1 MHTTLAAVAIVG
13 VVFVVAGVALV
24 TLLRDSLTDSV
35 RDAATLR
42 ANDVAGALRTAGSAD
57 ALDLPADEDVLV
69 QVVDGSGKVSAA
81 SPNVAGDSPMAAIPA
96 GSSARV
102 DDVPVRDDD
111 EVEGEDLL
119 VVARRA
125 PAGAGGDGG
134 GDAGG
139 LILVGRTLESVDES
153 VTLTMRSLLV
163 GIPVLLVVV
172 GLVTWLIVGRALA
185 PVERARAE
193 VAEISDR
200 DLHRRVPEPPTN
212 DEIGRLARTLNA
224 MLARLEDAKARQRRF
239 VSDSSHELRSPVAS
253 IRHHAEVAL
262 AHPEGTSVTELAR
275 DVLAEDLRLEQLV
288 DDLTWIARADEHA
301 PATPRAA
308 VDLDDLVLDEARRRA
323 RHRHAACR
331 HRGGVGRQG
340 ERRRGTAPPAH
351 AQPAR
356 QRGASRRAAR

>member
-24 TLLRDSLTDSV
+24 MLLRDSLTDSV

-42 ANDVAGALRTAGSAD
+42 ANDVAGALRTAGSTD
-57 ALDLPADEDVLV
+57 AIDLPADEDVLV

-125 PAGAGGDGG
+125 PSGAGGDGG

-212 DEIGRLARTLNA
+212 DEIGRLARRSTPCSPGSRMRRPGSA
-224 MLARLEDAKARQRRF
+224 GSSPTRRTSCGARWR
-239 VSDSSHELRSPVAS
+239 AS
-253 IRHHAEVAL
+253 A
-262 AHPEGTSVTELAR
+262 T
-275 DVLAEDLRLEQLV
+275 
-288 DDLTWIARADEHA
+288 
-301 PATPRAA
+301 TPRSRS
-308 VDLDDLVLDEARRRA
+308 LIPRARRSRSSPTTSSPRICASSSSSTTSPGSPGPTSTHRQHRA
-323 RHRHAACR
+323 PPSTSTTSCSTKRAACR
-331 HRGGVGRQG
+331 DTGTPRVDTAAVSAGRVNGDAGQL
-340 ERRRGTAPPAH
+340 RRLTRNLLDN
-351 AQPAR
+351 
-356 QRGASRRAAR
+356 AARHARAR